1 MDGRPGILIT
11 GFGPFP
17 HVRVNPTTAL
27 ALRVSRKLAQARL
40 KADLLVMETS
50 YAVGL
55 PALKDHLAQTRP
67 KAVLMLGL
75 AARARFVRVELFG
88 RGHASRLHPDAT
100 GATPTDAPANRSALP
115 LRTSG
120 NPAGAQA
127 RRHPHPPL
135 GLGRALSLRRL
146 LCGGAAP
153 DGAKRRAGDLH
164 PCAVAAA
171 VARVASAGAN
181 PLVPAGRNRSERGSR
196 RDRTR
201 SRAHRPATQLIS
213 RSGAT
218 RCSRTAQYRWHAA

>member
-1 MDGRPGILIT
+1 MDGRPDILIT

-17 HVRVNPTTAL
+17 HVRVNPTREL
-27 ALRVSRKLAQARL
+27 ALRVSRKLAQAGL

-67 KAVLMLGL
+67 RAVLMLGL

-120 NPAGAQA
+120 NPAGALA
-127 RRHPHPPL
+127 
-135 GLGRALSLRRL
+135 ALRRVGIRTRL
-146 LCGGAAP
+146 S
-153 DGAKRRAGDLH
+153 
-164 PCAVAAA
+164 
-171 VARVASAGAN
+171 ASAGRYLCDACYAAALRQTARSGVPVIFIHVPWLR
-181 PLVPAGRNRSERGSR
+181 PLPGSR
-196 RDRTR
+196 PLARIR
-201 SRAHRPATQLIS
+201 SFRP
-213 RSGAT
+213 GAT
-218 RCSRTAQYRWHAA
+218 GLSVALAAIGRDLARIGRQRS